1 MEIDWQSLGFS
12 YMPVKSNIRYKFS
25 GGKWDDGTL
34 CSSDKLELSIA
45 SNCLHYGQAA
55 FEGLKAFCCKDG
67 KVRVFR
73 PGENALRLNRTSA
86 HIMGPEIPLEIFNE
100 AVQRVVQDNIEYVPP
115 YGTGG
120 SLYIRPLLIGVTPQ
134 IGISASDDYI
144 FLVLVS
150 PVGPYYKGGIKPVD
164 ACVSE
169 FDRAAPRGTGH
180 IKIAGNYAASLYPT
194 RKAKDMGCQVA
205 LFLDAARREYIEE
218 FGTSNFIGI
227 SHDGAYVTPDSN
239 SILDSITNKSLR
251 RIARDLGMEVER
263 RPVKIEELSSFRE
276 IGACGTAVII
286 TPVRNVYHGEKV
298 YSFRDEIG
306 PALKQ
311 LYDRMTGIQY
321 GEVEDVHGWMQEIK
335 LS

>member
-25 GGKWDDGTL
+25 GGKWDDGIL
-34 CSSDKLELSIA
+34 CSSDKIELSIA

-205 LFLDAARREYIEE
+205 LFLDAAKREYIEE

-227 SHDGAYVTPDSN
+227 SHDGAYVTPDSS

-251 RIARDLGMEVER
+251 LIARDLGIEVER
-263 RPVKIEELSSFRE
+263 RPIKIEELSSFRE
-276 IGACGTAVII
+276 VGACGTAVII
-286 TPVRNVYHGEKV
+286 TPVRNICHGEKI
-298 YSFRDEIG
+298 YRFRDEIG
-306 PALKQ
+306 PVLKQ